1 MSHFSIYCIQ
11 RRVLF
16 VLILLSLTI
25 GIVTPSFAQQ
35 IRAEVKLLL
44 ERLPLEKQQ
53 KLKNLAEDIE
63 VYINDHDWTG
73 EIWDKEI
80 PVSIQIFL
88 QDNSVNYESRYAGTF
103 LITNNLD
110 IQYYDKYWRFPYQY
124 EERLLHQDG
133 IYHPFMGFI
142 DFYVYLILG
151 GEYDKQGRF
160 LGTPYYE
167 KANYISEQAKFVN
180 QFIRGWE
187 ERTLLVNR
195 ILSDSYK
202 PFREMKDLFFLGL
215 SYVGEEDSTA
225 RKYCT
230 QSLSIFEKILRDDPY
245 DEEAIRFIKVHHI
258 EYIDIFKDDRDMLEM
273 LMRVDKERSETY
285 QKYLDQQL

>member
-1 MSHFSIYCIQ
+1 MSHFFIYCMQ
-11 RRVLF
+11 RRILF

-53 KLKNLAEDIE
+53 KLKDLAEDIE
-63 VYINDHDWTG
+63 VYITDHDWTG

-88 QDNSVNYESRYAGTF
+88 QDISANYESRYAGTF

-110 IQYYDKYWRFPYQY
+110 IQYYDKYWRFPYKY

-167 KANYISEQAKFVN
+167 KAKYISDQAKFVS

-187 ERTLLVNR
+187 ERTILVDR

-202 PFREMKDLFFLGL
+202 PFREMKDLFFLAL

-230 QSLSIFEKILRDDPY
+230 QALSIFEKILRDNPY
-245 DEEAIRFIKVHHI
+245 DEEVIRFIKVHHI
-258 EYIDIFKDDRDMLEM
+258 EYIDIFKEDRDMLER
-273 LMRVDKERSETY
+273 LMRVDKERAETY

>member
-16 VLILLSLTI
+16 VLILLALTI

-187 ERTLLVNR
+187 ERTLLVDK

-258 EYIDIFKDDRDMLEM
+258 EYIDIFKEDRDMLEM
-273 LMRVDKERSETY
+273 LMRVDKERAKTY